1 MKAEIKVGIIVAVIE
16 AVLALAGGYVLYL
29 IQEDSIEKK
38 TVETIAGYFDEVDEN
53 MTYEQVL
60 QFLYKNSQEK
70 DQMIASLQQEK
81 AELMVSKEKEEEM
94 EANEETANSAQDYA
108 DINDYETAISILK
121 GAAVQTPQ
129 MEMML
134 ADYTERYEAQITAQA
149 DALTVSEKY
158 DEAIDCIDHALEIL
172 PDSSVLTQK
181 RIDVMNSRPQL
192 LMTVLKPYETN
203 GYEERLAGEFMKMGG
218 TEYSDGFIL
227 GPNYQTSYAIFNLN
241 GQYTEMSGMIGHV
254 DGFGNSSETVT
265 IFADG
270 VFVETIEIDYK
281 ALPLEFSI
289 DVTGVRQLIVE
300 RTEGYTE
307 TGLAELIIR

>member
-1 MKAEIKVGIIVAVIE
+1 MEKTRSAILRSALREVMEDGKDRKIPEMKEDV
-16 AVLALAGGYVLYL
+16 L
-29 IQEDSIEKK
+29 IQ
-38 TVETIAGYFDEVDEN
+38 
-53 MTYEQVL
+53 
-60 QFLYKNSQEK
+60 
-70 DQMIASLQQEK
+70 
-81 AELMVSKEKEEEM
+81 
-94 EANEETANSAQDYA
+94 
-108 DINDYETAISILK
+108 K
-121 GAAVQTPQ
+121 G
-129 MEMML
+129 
-134 ADYTERYEAQITAQA
+134 
-149 DALTVSEKY
+149 
-158 DEAIDCIDHALEIL
+158 L

-254 DGFGNSSETVT
+254 DGSGNSSEAVT

-270 VFVETIEIDYK
+270 AHVKTIEIDYK
-281 ALPLEFSI
+281 ALPQDFSI

-300 RTEGYTE
+300 RTEGNTE
-307 TGLAELIIR
+307 TGLAELIIH